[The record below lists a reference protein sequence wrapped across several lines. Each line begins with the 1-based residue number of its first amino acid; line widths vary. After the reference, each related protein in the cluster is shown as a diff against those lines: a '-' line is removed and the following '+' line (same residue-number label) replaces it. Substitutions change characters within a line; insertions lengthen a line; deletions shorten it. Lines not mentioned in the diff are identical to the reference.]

1 MQFLLRK
8 VENNLT
14 MVEKSHLQYQ
24 NLSFLNIQFRR
35 LMMSW
40 KWLGLSL
47 FSKGNIEQIRKVSH
61 TKIVSLTQWLE
72 EDKSIFW
79 LGHTV
84 KRKSNILQTT
94 YLKFNIP
101 RKRFTSDLKLRF
113 KNLKTYLNGKHLNID
128 ENYGRF

>member
-1 MQFLLRK
+1 
-8 VENNLT
+8 
-14 MVEKSHLQYQ
+14 MV
-24 NLSFLNIQFRR
+24 RA
-35 LMMSW
+35 
-40 KWLGLSL
+40 
-47 FSKGNIEQIRKVSH
+47 IRKVSH

-72 EDKSIFW
+72 EDKSIFR

-113 KNLKTYLNGKHLNID
+113 KNLKTYLNGKHLKHRWELWAILEVREVKHSAKKADLSYARGGNI
-128 ENYGRF
+128 FF